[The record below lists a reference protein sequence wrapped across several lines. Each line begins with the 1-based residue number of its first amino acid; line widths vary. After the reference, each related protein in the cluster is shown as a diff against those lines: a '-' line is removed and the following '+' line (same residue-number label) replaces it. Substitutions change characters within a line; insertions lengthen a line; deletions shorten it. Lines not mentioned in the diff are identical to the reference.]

1 MNIKSIN
8 KNTHASQAL
17 GTKTHIS
24 SNQISFETSTGS
36 SIFSPA
42 LLNEKSPESELTQPT
57 VAQAL
62 VEILENLGVNYAFG
76 VSGGGIGPLWA
87 TLNRSSIQLL
97 HFRHESGAAFA
108 ATEAYFASDRPVV
121 VFTTTGP
128 GITNALTGLFAARG
142 EGAKVIF
149 LSAATSTG
157 NRGRGA
163 CQETSAHTMPF
174 SGIFTSGPLFNY
186 ATILE
191 SGDQL
196 PEISRRLAQGL
207 AQPGS
212 FVAHIS
218 VPTPIQTTPL
228 KVQLPQP
235 VFSQS
240 VPTASEEAIA
250 ECVKLLSEESFAIWV
265 GFGARHAAEEI
276 HQLAQKT
283 GAAVMTSPR
292 AKGIFPEHHPQFI
305 GVTGFSGHLSVLT
318 YMQEQRP
325 QRILVLGTRLGE
337 PTSFWSP
344 VMIPSNGFIHVDI
357 DPQVPGVAYPSVETL
372 AVHSEIKAFLRGIL
386 KHFPE
391 RLNWFPTSSL
401 PRPEVYTNTP
411 RTNGLVRPEVLMD
424 AIQRLIVEGSDA
436 SVLAEAG
443 NSFAWATHLLR
454 FKQPGRYRISTGFG
468 SMGHA
473 TTGVV
478 GTALGRK
485 GKAVAIVGD
494 GAMLMNNEVSTA
506 VKFEIPSVWIILNDG
521 RYNMCAQGMALQ
533 GLSGN
538 IPIDTEIP
546 STDFAAIARAMGA
559 DGICVNTESDLE
571 AVLEKALS
579 STVPFI
585 VDVKIDPTRPAPI
598 GGRIQ
603 SLIKQ
608 GAIEAKTVIGH

>member
-8 KNTHASQAL
+8 KTTNSSQAL
-17 GTKTHIS
+17 GTKTNLS
-24 SNQISFETSTGS
+24 PNQISFDSSGS
-36 SIFSPA
+36 SIFSPPS
-42 LLNEKSPESELTQPT
+42 LNEKSSESELSQPT
-57 VAQAL
+57 VAEAL
-62 VEILENLGVNYAFG
+62 IEILENLGVEYGFG

-87 TLNRSSIQLL
+87 TLNRSNIELL

-149 LSAATSTG
+149 LSAATSTA

-228 KVQLPQP
+228 KAQLPQQG
-235 VFSQS
+235 FSQS

-276 HQLAQKT
+276 RQLAEKT

-357 DPQVPGVAYPSVETL
+357 DPQVPGVAYPSVETV
-372 AVHSEIKAFLRGIL
+372 AVHSEIEAFLKAIL
-386 KHFPE
+386 KHLPD
-391 RLNWFPTSSL
+391 RLNWFPNSSL
-401 PRPEVYTNTP
+401 PRPEIYTNSP

-424 AIQRLIVEGSDA
+424 AIQRLIIEGSDA
-436 SVLAEAG
+436 SILAEAG

-478 GTALGRK
+478 GTAVRF
-485 GKAVAIVGD
+485 
-494 GAMLMNNEVSTA
+494 EV
-506 VKFEIPSVWIILNDG
+506 PSVWIILNDG

-533 GLSGN
+533 GLSGEV
-538 IPIDTEIP
+538 PIDTEIP

-571 AVLEKALS
+571 AALQKALS
-579 STVPFI
+579 STTPFI